1 MRRTTRICLFS
12 ALFFAL
18 FSSCAEPQ
26 PQTNEKQSG
35 LIVTPDQ
42 TILLAENGTP
52 AIFAI
57 GATSYPAA
65 DLLLTVTADKPEQVS
80 IKTSRDTGRFFPN
93 AGTIEVACLEDNI
106 ADGTQDVT
114 LSIQVASAD
123 PDYNKTFVRTVT
135 CRDSGSAVAFDPKD
149 DFCPDDPN
157 KTDPGICGCGIADTP
172 ENTALTATGYAR
184 CLDIA
189 AAQAAVDGED
199 EAYAFDILLP
209 DGYTVSEDGGE
220 QLFAIAL
227 TAAPESEVRVAITS
241 DDATEG
247 VTDVSEI
254 IFTPENWND
263 PQLILV
269 TGVDDDEIDGN
280 VPFAIHIGPVQT
292 NDPNY
297 AELAERTIIFETI
310 DNEAPASD
318 LIFSTHEVSV
328 HEGGTTG
335 ELYIKLAA
343 PPEAQAEVTVHFES
357 DDPSEARLY
366 PQELVFNDANWDIP
380 QVALV
385 KAFTD
390 DKVDGNKTVAVRVT
404 TTSDE
409 TCSTACYQG
418 REYDPVIV
426 TVIDTDTPSE
436 NTSTETVHLR
446 IMAGNITSGNG
457 QSYDQGHGARIFK
470 GLKPDIVLIQ
480 EFNYKKG
487 SIADFVK
494 DTFGEEFSY
503 ARGEGKIPNGVISR
517 YPITSSG
524 SWTSNMVSDR
534 KWDWAVIDIPGDRDL
549 LAVSVHLYTS
559 GNTQEMGPLRAQ
571 IDKKISKD
579 DRDYYVVIGG
589 DFNQVNWSPI
599 RQNFGSL
606 FSVGKTASD
615 FPIDQNGKYT
625 TNAKRVKQYDYLL
638 CSMDLCKLET
648 PTVIGERS
656 YPKGHVVD
664 TRVYNAKNELATIA
678 PAQAKDSG
686 ATNMQHMAVVRDFEY
701 KVSSK

>member
-1 MRRTTRICLFS
+1 MRRTPQICLVS
-12 ALFFAL
+12 ALFCAL
-18 FSSCAEPQ
+18 LSGCAEPQ
-26 PQTNEKQSG
+26 PQTTEKQSG

-42 TILLAENGTP
+42 TVLLAENGTP

-57 GATSYPAA
+57 GATAYPSA
-65 DLLLTVTADKPEQVS
+65 DLLLTVSADKPEQVS
-80 IKTSRDTGRFFPN
+80 LKTSRDTGRFFPN
-93 AGTIEVACLEDNI
+93 AGTLEVACLEDNI

-114 LSIQVASAD
+114 ITIQVASAD
-123 PDYNKTFVRTVT
+123 ADYNKTFVRTVT
-135 CRDSGSAVAFDPKD
+135 CRDSGSTVAFDPKD

-172 ENTALTATGYAR
+172 ENTAQTATGYAR
-184 CLDIA
+184 CLDLA
-189 AAQAAVDGED
+189 AAQAAVDSED

-220 QLFAIAL
+220 QIFAIAL

-247 VTDVSEI
+247 VPNVSEL
-254 IFTPENWND
+254 IFSPENWND
-263 PQLILV
+263 PQLVLV

-292 NDPNY
+292 ADPNY

-310 DNEAPASD
+310 DNESPASD

-335 ELYIKLAA
+335 ELYIKLAT
-343 PPEAQAEVTVHFES
+343 PPKDQAEVTVRFES
-357 DDPSEARLY
+357 EDPSVARLY
-366 PQELVFNDANWDIP
+366 PQELVFNDANWDTP

-385 KAFTD
+385 KAYTD
-390 DKVDGNKTVAVRVT
+390 FVNAGNKTVTVRVT

-409 TCSTACYQG
+409 TCSTSCYQG

-426 TVIDTDTPSE
+426 TVIDTDAPAETP
-436 NTSTETVHLR
+436 NAETVHLR

-487 SIADFVK
+487 TIADFVK
-494 DTFGEEFSY
+494 DTFGEDFSY
-503 ARGEGKIPNGVISR
+503 SRGEGKIPNGVISR

-571 IDKKISKD
+571 IDKKITKD

-589 DFNQVNWSPI
+589 DFNQVNWGPI

-638 CSMDLCKLET
+638 CSMDFCKFET

-701 KVSSK
+701 KVTSK